1 MSVNRPAARWIRQHR
16 IAERAAALTMVGTFE
31 LLGMTRCAAIR
42 ATAARLEVSARS
54 IWRWL
59 DWAGPEL
66 PSTFTLECL
75 GAHPED
81 LR

>member
-1 MSVNRPAARWIRQHR
+1 MSTKRGVARWTRQHR

-31 LLGMTRCAAIR
+31 MLGLTRRAAIG

-54 IWRWL
+54 VWRWL
-59 DWAGPEL
+59 DWAGAEI
-66 PSTFTLECL
+66 PSTYTLECL
-75 GAHPED
+75 GALPED